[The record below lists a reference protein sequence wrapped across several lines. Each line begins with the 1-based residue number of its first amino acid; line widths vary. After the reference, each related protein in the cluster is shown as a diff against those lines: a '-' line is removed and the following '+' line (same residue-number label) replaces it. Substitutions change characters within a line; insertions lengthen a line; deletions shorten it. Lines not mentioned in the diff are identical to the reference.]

1 MPAKR
6 EAAEPASA
14 TDILAG
20 YERLQQRS
28 ACMLSWAREGDWA
41 HLVQEESSYVMAVED
56 LKRREQGCQ
65 LDHDELT
72 RKADLLECILEQDAE
87 IRQRLEA
94 RRDELS
100 ELLGSTRR
108 RRDVNR
114 AYRTSG
120 AQPIPIDQGRR

>member
-6 EAAEPASA
+6 GAVESASA
-14 TDILAG
+14 TDVLAG
-20 YERLQQRS
+20 YELLRERS
-28 ACMLSWAREGDWA
+28 ARMLNWAREGDWA

-65 LDHDELT
+65 LDHAGLI
-72 RKADLLECILEQDAE
+72 RKADLLERILEQDAE
-87 IRQRLEA
+87 VRQRLEA

-114 AYRTSG
+114 AYRASG
-120 AQPIPIDQGRR
+120 VQPVPIDQGRR

>member
-1 MPAKR
+1 MPAKI
-6 EAAEPASA
+6 EVVEPASA
-14 TDILAG
+14 TDVLAG
-20 YERLQQRS
+20 YELLRERS
-28 ACMLSWAREGDWA
+28 ARMLSWAREGDWA

-65 LDHDELT
+65 LDNAGLI

-114 AYRTSG
+114 AYRASG
-120 AQPIPIDQGRR
+120 AQPVPIDQGRR

>member
-6 EAAEPASA
+6 EAAETASSA
-14 TDILAG
+14 DVLAG
-20 YERLQQRS
+20 YERLRQRS
-28 ACMLSWAREGDWA
+28 ARMLGWAREGDWA

-65 LDHDELT
+65 LDQDGLMH
-72 RKADLLECILEQDAE
+72 KADLLECILEQDAE
-87 IRQRLEA
+87 VRQRLEA

-114 AYRTSG
+114 AYRASG
-120 AQPIPIDQGRR
+120 AQPVPIDQGRR

>member
-6 EAAEPASA
+6 GAVESASA

-20 YERLQQRS
+20 YESLQQRS
-28 ACMLSWAREGDWA
+28 ARMLGWAREGDWA

-65 LDHDELT
+65 LDQHGLI

-114 AYRTSG
+114 AYHASG